1 MKYLMMALLTLGAVQ
16 TVSAYEENANIS
28 ETTINR
34 IYDFFKGQGK
44 AVYVAEY
51 NGVNGISS
59 IVSPSIQNQDLPAFR
74 QQALTDFKA
83 GKGVK
88 FPNGAG
94 VLAYDAQG
102 KLLDIS
108 QFMKK

>member
-34 IYDFFKGQGK
+34 IYDYFKGQGK
-44 AVYVAEY
+44 VVYVVEY

-59 IVSPSIQNQDLPAFR
+59 IVSPSIQSSELPKFR

-88 FPNGAG
+88 FASGAV

-102 KLLDIS
+102 NLLDIS
-108 QFMKK
+108 QFLKK